1 MYARENN
8 HDIYFYQNMSK
19 AEVLSRMKK
28 ANLSQNNLHLVIMMI
43 NNTPEIRPPQKN
55 YRIKR

>member
-8 HDIYFYQNMSK
+8 HDICFYQNMSK

-28 ANLSQNNLHLVIMMI
+28 ANLSQNS
-43 NNTPEIRPPQKN
+43 
-55 YRIKR
+55 